1 MNILVVTIIQEEE
14 KEIEVVKDTMIDIE
28 IAIDPV
34 DLIMKVKEIIEETV
48 IGNGNENDREV
59 VSLMQLLLHN
69 QSLHQ
74 RILLLPLI

>member
-34 DLIMKVKEIIEETV
+34 DLIMKAKEIIEETV

>member
-34 DLIMKVKEIIEETV
+34 DLIMKAKEIIEETV
-48 IGNGNENDREV
+48 IGNVNENDREV